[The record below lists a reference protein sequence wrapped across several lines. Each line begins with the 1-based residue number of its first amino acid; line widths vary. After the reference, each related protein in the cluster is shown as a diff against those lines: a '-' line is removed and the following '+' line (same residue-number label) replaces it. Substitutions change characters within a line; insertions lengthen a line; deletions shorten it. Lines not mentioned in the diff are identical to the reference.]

1 MTRRVSPIVAT
12 LAARRRALGMTQDV
26 LADACGW
33 SPALISKWET
43 GKCEPR
49 PAQIDHVAKALKARV
64 SWSVE
69 DLA

>member
-1 MTRRVSPIVAT
+1 MTRHISPIVAT

-33 SPALISKWET
+33 SPALISKWECGIT
-43 GKCEPR
+43 EPR
-49 PAQIDHVAKALKARV
+49 LSQIHHMAQAMDARV

-69 DLA
+69 DLG